1 MGESKKEEQEIGK
14 RIEGMGRENS
24 KTRWKMQRGRDW
36 WNGSKK
42 IDGRYWRRRRRRAMD
57 HIGIKGETVIDYGIV
72 KEESCFE
79 EEKGRESTEK
89 RRGGG

>member
-1 MGESKKEEQEIGK
+1 
-14 RIEGMGRENS
+14 
-24 KTRWKMQRGRDW
+24 
-36 WNGSKK
+36 
-42 IDGRYWRRRRRRAMD
+42 MD